1 MWRRILLSGLG
12 LSVLVGLAACTW
24 LFNPLNAVLHAYPQ
38 SGEAPLEVTF
48 DISESTGNIVSFTLD
63 FGDGTSASGTDITQP
78 IQHTYGDPGTYTATL
93 TVQDGRGKE
102 DTDSLV
108 IQVKYPELQAV
119 LHADPTEGNA
129 PLTVTFDP
137 SDSVGQITH
146 FLIIFGDG
154 VQTEGT
160 DIDVTID
167 HTYTQTG
174 SYTAFLFVDD
184 AYGQKSYDYQTI
196 EVH

>member
-1 MWRRILLSGLG
+1 
-12 LSVLVGLAACTW
+12 
-24 LFNPLNAVLHAYPQ
+24 
-38 SGEAPLEVTF
+38 
-48 DISESTGNIVSFTLD
+48 
-63 FGDGTSASGTDITQP
+63 DITQP

-137 SDSVGQITH
+137 SDSVGQITY
-146 FLIIFGDG
+146 FILNFGDG
-154 VQTEGT
+154 TQTEGT
-160 DIDVTID
+160 DIDVTLD

-174 SYTAFLFVDD
+174 SYTAVLWVEHSYGKHDD
-184 AYGQKSYDYQTI
+184 DRQVI